1 MNKTWRLYPACPA
14 EFAHGVGLP
23 PVVAQVLYNRGITT
37 PQEAQDFLAGPS
49 EPFHNPNLLSQMA
62 TAVDRLTRAIEAGES
77 IGVFGDFDA
86 DGVTATAILAQG
98 LGELGGKVTPYIPHR
113 VLEGHGLNVEAVQA
127 LKDSGVS
134 VIVTVDCGVSS
145 LKEVEFAAD
154 LGMDVIVTD
163 HHTPPPELPAALA
176 IIDPKIKGSAYPFSE
191 LTGAGLALKL
201 VQGLYGHLG
210 KKWSRELVALAAIGT
225 VADLGPLRGENRAI
239 VKAGLE
245 QLRRTG
251 NPGLNAL
258 YRSARISPRGI
269 DSGAVS
275 FMIAP
280 RLNAAGRL
288 KHAISSYRLLTCTS
302 AREANELAETVE
314 EFNRERQRN
323 TETTYRKALE
333 MVDGDEPIILL
344 ADEAFSPGI
353 SGLVAS
359 RMVEAYH
366 KPAVVMAPDGDVVRA
381 SARSISAF
389 NVIAAFE
396 ECRPLFQRFGG
407 HSMAAGFVMSR
418 SNIPELEG
426 RLVAIARR
434 VLGNRQP
441 VPTLMIDAESRP
453 AEMMNETYRSLAA
466 LEPFGFGNPKP
477 VFLARGMSVQQEE
490 RVGSEGQHLRLKV
503 WDGRAAWTAF
513 AFRQGGREL
522 PQSGR
527 IDVVYSLSENYWR
540 GGRVMEL
547 RVEDFRPSDQP
558 VG

>member
-1 MNKTWRLYPACPA
+1 MNKTWQLYPACPA
-14 EFAHGVGLP
+14 EFAHRLGLP
-23 PVVAQVLYNRGITT
+23 PVVAQVLYNHGIATQ
-37 PQEAQDFLAGPS
+37 QEAQDFLAGPT

-62 TAVDRLTRAIEAGES
+62 PAVERLARAINAGES

-98 LGELGGKVTPYIPHR
+98 LGVLGAKVTPYIPHR
-113 VLEGHGLNVEAVQA
+113 ITEGHGLNMEAVQA
-127 LKDSGVS
+127 LRHSGVS

-145 LKEVEFAAD
+145 LQEVEFAAD
-154 LGMDVIVTD
+154 LGLDVIITD

-176 IIDPKIKGSAYPFSE
+176 IIDPKISDSTYPFSE

-201 VQGLYGHLG
+201 VQGLYQHLG
-210 KKWSRELVALAAIGT
+210 KEWSRELVALAAIGT

-239 VKAGLE
+239 VKAGLQ
-245 QLRRTG
+245 QLRRTA

-258 YRSARISPRGI
+258 YRAAKISPRGI
-269 DSGAVS
+269 DSGAIS

-288 KHAISSYRLLTCTS
+288 QHAISSYRLLTCTS
-302 AREANELAETVE
+302 AREASELAETVE

-323 TETTYRKALE
+323 TEAASRKALE
-333 MVDGDEPIILL
+333 MVQSDKPIILL
-344 ADEAFSPGI
+344 SDETFAPGI

-366 KPAVVMAPDGDVVRA
+366 KPAVVMALDGDIVRA

-418 SNIPELEG
+418 SN
-426 RLVAIARR
+426 V
-434 VLGNRQP
+434 
-441 VPTLMIDAESRP
+441 
-453 AEMMNETYRSLAA
+453 
-466 LEPFGFGNPKP
+466 
-477 VFLARGMSVQQEE
+477 
-490 RVGSEGQHLRLKV
+490 
-503 WDGRAAWTAF
+503 
-513 AFRQGGREL
+513 
-522 PQSGR
+522 
-527 IDVVYSLSENYWR
+527 
-540 GGRVMEL
+540 
-547 RVEDFRPSDQP
+547 
-558 VG
+558 

>member
-1 MNKTWRLYPACPA
+1 MNKTWRLYPQCPA
-14 EFAHGVGLP
+14 ELAHTLGLP
-23 PVVAQVLYNRGITT
+23 PVVAQVLYNRGVTT
-37 PQEAQDFLAGPS
+37 PQEAQDFLAGPP
-49 EPFHNPNLLSQMA
+49 EPFHNPNLLSQMGP
-62 TAVDRLTRAIEAGES
+62 AVERLAQAIEAGES

-98 LGELGGKVTPYIPHR
+98 VGALGGKVTPYIPHR

-134 VIVTVDCGVSS
+134 AIVTVDCGVSS
-145 LKEVEFAAD
+145 LREVEFAAD
-154 LGMDVIVTD
+154 LGIDVIITD
-163 HHTPPPELPAALA
+163 HHAPPPKLPPALA
-176 IIDPKIKGSAYPFSE
+176 IIDPKIPDSTYPFSE

-210 KKWSRELVALAAIGT
+210 KEWSHELVALAALGT

-239 VKAGLE
+239 VKAGLQ

-258 YRSARISPRGI
+258 YRTAKISPQGI
-269 DSGAVS
+269 DSGTVS

-288 KHAISSYRLLTCTS
+288 QHAISSYRLLTCTS

-323 TETTYRKALE
+323 TEVASRKALE
-333 MVDGDEPIILL
+333 IVKSDEPIILL
-344 ADEAFSPGI
+344 ADETFSPGI

-359 RMVEAYH
+359 RMVETYH
-366 KPAVVMAPDGDVVRA
+366 KPSVVMALDRDIVRA

-389 NVIAAFE
+389 NIIAAFE

-418 SNIPELEG
+418 SNLPKLKS
-426 RLVAIARR
+426 RLKAIARR
-434 VLGNRQP
+434 VLGNHQP

-453 AEMMNETYRSLAA
+453 VDLMNETYRSLAA
-466 LEPFGFGNPKP
+466 LEPFGLGNPKP
-477 VFLARGMSVQQEE
+477 VFLARGMSVQQES
-490 RVGSEGQHLRLKV
+490 RVGSEGQHLRLKL
-503 WDGRAAWTAF
+503 WDGRAAWSAF
-513 AFRQGGREL
+513 AFRQGDREL
-522 PQSGR
+522 PGSGR
-527 IDVVYSLSENYWR
+527 IDLVYSLSENYWR
-540 GGRVMEL
+540 GKRVMEL
-547 RVEDFRPSDQP
+547 RVEDFRPSEQSA
-558 VG
+558 G